1 MIPRTDLVV
10 RPRTTTDVPP
20 LVEVLAE
27 QQPASRYPFR
37 WPLPFPAEEF
47 VARAGEEAAWVARV
61 DGRVAGQVAVL
72 GVADDELGRAW
83 CAATGLAPA
92 DLAVVASFFVGTR
105 HRGRGVGRALLAT
118 AVEWVRERGR
128 LPVLDVVQ
136 GHAAAVR
143 LYTSA
148 GWRTVGEAR
157 PPWLPDE
164 EPPVLLMV
172 LDPGAGER

>member
-1 MIPRTDLVV
+1 M
-10 RPRTTTDVPP
+10 
-20 LVEVLAE
+20 
-27 QQPASRYPFR
+27 
-37 WPLPFPAEEF
+37 
-47 VARAGEEAAWVARV
+47 ARV

-118 AVEWVRERGR
+118 AVGWSASGVGCPSSTCAGPRRGGPA
-128 LPVLDVVQ
+128 LHL
-136 GHAAAVR
+136 
-143 LYTSA
+143 A